1 MKFARLIWKNALRN
15 KRRSLLTAFSLSA
28 SLFLLTT
35 LRTVLF
41 ELQAVSAAPQSDL
54 RLVTRHA
61 VAFTNPLP
69 IYYLDRIKRIPGV
82 REVIP
87 GTWFGGIYI
96 DQNNFFGQF
105 TVDPEKAFVVFPE
118 FQLPEDQKEAFRK
131 QRNGAIAGVRLMQ
144 RFGWKIGD
152 RITLMGTN
160 YPVDLE
166 LVIVGGFTSI
176 NPPDEAALMFRW
188 DYLDE
193 LAGRTGE
200 AGWFTILARSRED
213 MPGIIQAVD
222 DMSRNSSAP
231 TKTESEKEFQL
242 SFSGMLGNIRFLV
255 GSISAVVVFT
265 ILLVTAATMGMS
277 IRERTAELGLLK
289 SLGYSRGRMTSL
301 DFEMPLACRLRG
313 RLGVVFPYR
322 PAGCHRGLVY
332 GLARATGFPCAGTPA
347 FSPRSPCG
355 YGHARLPGIASERCR
370 RVALPWI
377 INCGFRTADFGL
389 GKSAIRNPQSEDA

>member
-213 MPGIIQAVD
+213 MPRIIQAVD

-289 SLGYSRGRMTSL
+289 SLGYSRSL
-301 DFEMPLACRLRG
+301 IVGLLTGESILISLAGWL
-313 RLGVVFPYR
+313 
-322 PAGCHRGLVY
+322 AGCVGAWVLYSHIDLQ
-332 GLARATGFPCAGTPA
+332 AATGGWFTVLRVQPDSLALGLLL
-347 FSPRSPCG
+347 S
-355 YGHARLPGIASERCR
+355 LL
-370 RVALPWI
+370 VALVATCMPAY
-377 INCGFRTADFGL
+377 RASRLSVADALRYL
-389 GKSAIRNPQSEDA
+389 G

>member
-213 MPGIIQAVD
+213 MPRIIQAVD

-289 SLGYSRGRMTSL
+289 SLGYSRGLIVGLLTGESILISL
-301 DFEMPLACRLRG
+301 DGWL
-313 RLGVVFPYR
+313 
-322 PAGCHRGLVY
+322 AGCVGAWVLYSHIDLQ
-332 GLARATGFPCAGTPA
+332 AATGGWFTVLRVQPDSLALGLLL
-347 FSPRSPCG
+347 S
-355 YGHARLPGIASERCR
+355 LL
-370 RVALPWI
+370 VALVATGMPAY
-377 INCGFRTADFGL
+377 RASRLSVADALRYL
-389 GKSAIRNPQSEDA
+389 G

>member
-15 KRRSLLTAFSLSA
+15 KRRSLLTAFSLTA

-69 IYYLDRIKRIPGV
+69 IHYMDRIKRIPGV

-87 GTWFGGIYI
+87 GNWFGGIYI

-118 FQLPEDQKEAFRK
+118 LRLPEDQKEAFRK
-131 QRNGAIAGVRLMQ
+131 QRNGAIVGVRLMQ

-213 MPGIIQAVD
+213 MPRIIQAVD

-242 SFSGMLGNIRFLV
+242 SFSGMLGNVRFLV
-255 GSISAVVVFT
+255 GSISVVVVFT

-289 SLGYSRGRMTSL
+289 SLGYSRGL
-301 DFEMPLACRLRG
+301 IVGLLAGESILIALAG
-313 RLGVVFPYR
+313 WL
-322 PAGCHRGLVY
+322 AGCVGAWVLYSHIDLQ
-332 GLARATGFPCAGTPA
+332 AATGGWFTVLRVQPD
-347 FSPRSPCG
+347 S
-355 YGHARLPGIASERCR
+355 
-370 RVALPWI
+370 VALGLLLSLFVALVSTGMPAY
-377 INCGFRTADFGL
+377 RASSLSVADALRYL
-389 GKSAIRNPQSEDA
+389 G

>member
-1 MKFARLIWKNALRN
+1 MITPSPQRRRPPRLP
-15 KRRSLLTAFSLSA
+15 RSLSRGGRPIPEPISTAHAGFFGGAGFYLRVGMLAAVALTAFGILA
-28 SLFLLTT
+28 
-35 LRTVLF
+35 
-41 ELQAVSAAPQSDL
+41 L
-54 RLVTRHA
+54 RLWSLQVLQGPRYTHLA
-61 VAFTNPLP
+61 QKQTFLN
-69 IYYLDRIKRIPGV
+69 
-82 REVIP
+82 
-87 GTWFGGIYI
+87 
-96 DQNNFFGQF
+96 

-213 MPGIIQAVD
+213 MPRIIQAVD

-289 SLGYSRGRMTSL
+289 SLGYSRGL
-301 DFEMPLACRLRG
+301 I
-313 RLGVVFPYR
+313 V
-322 PAGCHRGLVY
+322 GL
-332 GLARATGFPCAGTPA
+332 L
-347 FSPRSPCG
+347 
-355 YGHARLPGIASERCR
+355 
-370 RVALPWI
+370 
-377 INCGFRTADFGL
+377 TADSGTFRWTPML
-389 GKSAIRNPQSEDA
+389 FWL

>member
-213 MPGIIQAVD
+213 MPRIIQAVD

-242 SFSGMLGNIRFLV
+242 SFSGMLGNTRFLL
-255 GSISAVVVFT
+255 GSISAAVVST

-289 SLGYSRGRMTSL
+289 SLGYSRGLIVGLLTGESILISL
-301 DFEMPLACRLRG
+301 AGWL
-313 RLGVVFPYR
+313 
-322 PAGCHRGLVY
+322 AGCVGAWVLYSHIDLQ
-332 GLARATGFPCAGTPA
+332 AATGGWFTVLRVQPDSLALGLLL
-347 FSPRSPCG
+347 S
-355 YGHARLPGIASERCR
+355 LL
-370 RVALPWI
+370 VALVATGMPAY
-377 INCGFRTADFGL
+377 RASRLSVADALRYL
-389 GKSAIRNPQSEDA
+389 G

>member
-1 MKFARLIWKNALRN
+1 MKFAHLIWKNALRN
-15 KRRSLLTAFSLSA
+15 KRRSLLTAFSLTA

-35 LRTVLF
+35 LRTVLS
-41 ELQAVSAAPQSDL
+41 ELQAVSAAPESDL

-82 REVIP
+82 REVMP
-87 GTWFGGIYI
+87 GNWFMGVYI

-105 TVDPEKAFVVFPE
+105 TVDPEKVFVVLPE
-118 FQLPEDQKEAFRK
+118 LRMPEDQKEAFRK
-131 QRNGAIAGVRLMQ
+131 QRNGAITGARLMQ

-166 LVIVGGFTSI
+166 LVLVGSFTSI
-176 NPPDEAALMFRW
+176 NPPDETGLMIRW

-193 LAGRTGE
+193 LAGRTGQ

-213 MPGIIQAVD
+213 MPRIIQAVD

-242 SFSGMLGNIRFLV
+242 SFSGMLGNIKFLI
-255 GSISAVVVFT
+255 GSISVVVVFT
-265 ILLVTAATMGMS
+265 IFLVTAATMGMS
-277 IRERTAELGLLK
+277 IRERTAEFGLLK
-289 SLGYSRGRMTSL
+289 SLGYSPGLIVGLVAGESIL
-301 DFEMPLACRLRG
+301 IALAGWL
-313 RLGVVFPYR
+313 
-322 PAGCHRGLVY
+322 AGCVGAWVLYSHIDLQN
-332 GLARATGFPCAGTPA
+332 ATGGWFTVLRVQPDSLALGLLL
-347 FSPRSPCG
+347 S
-355 YGHARLPGIASERCR
+355 LL
-370 RVALPWI
+370 VALVAIGMPAY
-377 INCGFRTADFGL
+377 RTSRLSVADALRHL
-389 GKSAIRNPQSEDA
+389 G

>member
-118 FQLPEDQKEAFRK
+118 FQLPALRLEDRRPHHAHGHELSC
-131 QRNGAIAGVRLMQ
+131 GS
-144 RFGWKIGD
+144 
-152 RITLMGTN
+152 GTR
-160 YPVDLE
+160 DC
-166 LVIVGGFTSI
+166 GGLHF
-176 NPPDEAALMFRW
+176 D
-188 DYLDE
+188 
-193 LAGRTGE
+193 
-200 AGWFTILARSRED
+200 
-213 MPGIIQAVD
+213 
-222 DMSRNSSAP
+222 
-231 TKTESEKEFQL
+231 
-242 SFSGMLGNIRFLV
+242 
-255 GSISAVVVFT
+255 
-265 ILLVTAATMGMS
+265 
-277 IRERTAELGLLK
+277 
-289 SLGYSRGRMTSL
+289 
-301 DFEMPLACRLRG
+301 
-313 RLGVVFPYR
+313 
-322 PAGCHRGLVY
+322 
-332 GLARATGFPCAGTPA
+332 
-347 FSPRSPCG
+347 
-355 YGHARLPGIASERCR
+355 
-370 RVALPWI
+370 
-377 INCGFRTADFGL
+377 
-389 GKSAIRNPQSEDA
+389 

>member
-1 MKFARLIWKNALRN
+1 MKFVHLIWKNALRN
-15 KRRSLLTAFSLSA
+15 KRRSLLTAFSLTA

-35 LRTVLF
+35 LRTVLS
-41 ELQAVSAAPQSDL
+41 ELQAVSAAPESDL

-82 REVIP
+82 REVMP
-87 GTWFGGIYI
+87 GNWFMGVYI

-105 TVDPEKAFVVFPE
+105 TVDPEKVFVVLPE
-118 FQLPEDQKEAFRK
+118 LRMPEDQKEAFRK
-131 QRNGAIAGVRLMQ
+131 QRNGAITGARLMQ

-166 LVIVGGFTSI
+166 LMIVGSFTTI
-176 NPPDEAALMFRW
+176 NPLDETGLMFRW

-193 LAGRTGE
+193 LAGRTGQ

-213 MPGIIQAVD
+213 MPRIIQAVD

-242 SFSGMLGNIRFLV
+242 SFSGMLGNIKFLI
-255 GSISAVVVFT
+255 GSISVVVVFT
-265 ILLVTAATMGMS
+265 IFLVTAATMGLS
-277 IRERTAELGLLK
+277 IRERTAEFALLKYLGYARGLIAGLVAGDSILIALAGWLAGCVGAWVLYSRIDLQNATGGWFTVLRVRPDSLGLGLLL
-289 SLGYSRGRMTSL
+289 SLL
-301 DFEMPLACRLRG
+301 
-313 RLGVVFPYR
+313 
-322 PAGCHRGLVY
+322 
-332 GLARATGFPCAGTPA
+332 
-347 FSPRSPCG
+347 
-355 YGHARLPGIASERCR
+355 
-370 RVALPWI
+370 VALVAIGMPAY
-377 INCGFRTADFGL
+377 RTSRLSVADALRYL
-389 GKSAIRNPQSEDA
+389 G

>member
-1 MKFARLIWKNALRN
+1 MKFAHLIWKNALRN
-15 KRRSLLTAFSLSA
+15 KRRSLLTAFSLTA

-35 LRTVLF
+35 LRTVLS
-41 ELQAVSAAPQSDL
+41 ELQAVSAAPESDL

-82 REVIP
+82 REVMP
-87 GTWFGGIYI
+87 GNWFMGVYI

-105 TVDPEKAFVVFPE
+105 TVDPEKVFVVLPE
-118 FQLPEDQKEAFRK
+118 LRMPEDQKEAFRK
-131 QRNGAIAGVRLMQ
+131 QRNGAITGARLMQ

-166 LVIVGGFTSI
+166 LVLVGSFTSI
-176 NPPDEAALMFRW
+176 NPPDETGLMIRW

-193 LAGRTGE
+193 LAGRTGQ

-213 MPGIIQAVD
+213 MPRIIQAVD

-242 SFSGMLGNIRFLV
+242 SFSGMLGNIKFLI
-255 GSISAVVVFT
+255 GSISVVVVFT
-265 ILLVTAATMGMS
+265 IFLVTAATMGMS
-277 IRERTAELGLLK
+277 IRERTAEFGLLK
-289 SLGYSRGRMTSL
+289 SLGYSRGLIVGLVAGESIL
-301 DFEMPLACRLRG
+301 IALAGWL
-313 RLGVVFPYR
+313 
-322 PAGCHRGLVY
+322 AGCVGAWVLYSRIDLQN
-332 GLARATGFPCAGTPA
+332 ATGGWFTVLRVRPDSLGLGLLL
-347 FSPRSPCG
+347 S
-355 YGHARLPGIASERCR
+355 LL
-370 RVALPWI
+370 VALVAIGMPAY
-377 INCGFRTADFGL
+377 RTSRLSVADALRHL
-389 GKSAIRNPQSEDA
+389 G

>member
-1 MKFARLIWKNALRN
+1 MKFAHLIWKNALRN
-15 KRRSLLTAFSLSA
+15 KRRSLLTAFSLTA

-35 LRTVLF
+35 LRTVLS
-41 ELQAVSAAPQSDL
+41 ELQAVSAAPESDL

-82 REVIP
+82 REVMP
-87 GTWFGGIYI
+87 GNWFMGVYI

-105 TVDPEKAFVVFPE
+105 TVDPEKVFVVLPE
-118 FQLPEDQKEAFRK
+118 LRMPEDQKEAFRK
-131 QRNGAIAGVRLMQ
+131 QRNGAITGARLMQ

-166 LVIVGGFTSI
+166 LMIVGSFTSI
-176 NPPDEAALMFRW
+176 NPPDETGLMIRW

-193 LAGRTGE
+193 LAGRTGQ

-213 MPGIIQAVD
+213 MPRIIQAVD

-242 SFSGMLGNIRFLV
+242 SFSGMLGNIKFLI
-255 GSISAVVVFT
+255 GSISVVVVFT
-265 ILLVTAATMGMS
+265 IFLVTAATMGMS
-277 IRERTAELGLLK
+277 IRERTAEFGLLK
-289 SLGYSRGRMTSL
+289 SLGYSRGLIVGLVAGESIL
-301 DFEMPLACRLRG
+301 IALAGWL
-313 RLGVVFPYR
+313 
-322 PAGCHRGLVY
+322 AGCVGAWVLYSRIDLQN
-332 GLARATGFPCAGTPA
+332 ATGGWFTVLRVRPDSLGLGLLL
-347 FSPRSPCG
+347 S
-355 YGHARLPGIASERCR
+355 LL
-370 RVALPWI
+370 VALVAIGMPAY
-377 INCGFRTADFGL
+377 RTSRLSVADALRYL
-389 GKSAIRNPQSEDA
+389 G